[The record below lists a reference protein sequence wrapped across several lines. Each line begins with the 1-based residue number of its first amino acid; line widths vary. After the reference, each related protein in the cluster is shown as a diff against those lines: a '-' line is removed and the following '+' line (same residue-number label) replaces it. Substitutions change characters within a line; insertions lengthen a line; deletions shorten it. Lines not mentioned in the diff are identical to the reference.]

1 MVVADEDGCCTM
13 CKSSASNQK
22 RLEGRNGKKMIKT
35 ILLFFLNIIK
45 KKALGKS
52 RVGSWHVN
60 RVCKWS

>member
-1 MVVADEDGCCTM
+1 M
-13 CKSSASNQK
+13 CKSSASNQR

-35 ILLFFLNIIK
+35 IPFFLNNKK